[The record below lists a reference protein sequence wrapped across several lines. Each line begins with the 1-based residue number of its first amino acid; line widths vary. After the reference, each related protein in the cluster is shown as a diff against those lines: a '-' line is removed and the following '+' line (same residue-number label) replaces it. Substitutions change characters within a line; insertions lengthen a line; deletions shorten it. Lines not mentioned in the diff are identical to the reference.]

1 LGTLVFCASIGQF
14 AEEPMSEESTGGE
27 VSAGPGAEAPQPART
42 SIPRV
47 LGILLIIT
55 GSLLALGGVIG
66 GLVTFAAGM
75 LVGGVGA
82 MGDAMGDAG
91 TALADMDILRPVYNA
106 QGAMKVTEGL
116 LSIVAIVAG
125 VWLLGY
131 RRRGR
136 LLALIWAGLALAFLV
151 ADFGVYFA
159 VILPATREMMELTM
173 SQMGDLPGMGAAMPE
188 GFGSFAEV
196 GAVGFVA
203 VDLFLALLPVVT
215 IALVTRR
222 SVADACN

>member
-1 LGTLVFCASIGQF
+1 MG
-14 AEEPMSEESTGGE
+14 EESAGGGA
-27 VSAGPGAEAPQPART
+27 STGPGTAAPDPART

-47 LGILLIIT
+47 LGIFLIVT
-55 GSLLALGGVIG
+55 GSLLALGGIIG

-106 QGAMKVTEGL
+106 QGLMKVIEGL
-116 LSIVAIVAG
+116 LSIVGIIAG

-136 LLALIWAGLALAFLV
+136 LLALVWAGLALAFLV

-173 SQMGDLPGMGAAMPE
+173 SQMGDLPGVGAAMPD
-188 GFGSFAEV
+188 GLGSFADF

-203 VDLFLALLPVVT
+203 VDLFLALLPIVV

-222 SVADACN
+222 SVADACI